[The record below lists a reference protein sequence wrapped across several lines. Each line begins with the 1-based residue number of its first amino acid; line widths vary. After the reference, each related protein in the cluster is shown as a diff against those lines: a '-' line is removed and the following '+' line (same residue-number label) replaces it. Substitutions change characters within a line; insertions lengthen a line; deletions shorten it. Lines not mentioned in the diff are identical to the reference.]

1 MATIPD
7 TQQFH
12 TVAGKVD
19 TANKGSE
26 LANADRRSY
35 TMQDIKDTVSAGGGV
50 DGSGTAGNISK
61 WSDANTL
68 TDSIL
73 SESGSVVTV
82 TGALTATA
90 TLVGGNVSAVVES
103 KAAIFTLS
111 ALNTAPATAGS
122 TGTTG
127 EIRFVNE
134 DPNGAIYLC
143 IDTDTW
149 VKVALATF

>member
-26 LANADRRSY
+26 LANSDRRSY

-50 DGSGTAGNISK
+50 DGSGTAGKLSK

-68 TDSIL
+68 TDSKV
-73 SESGSVVTV
+73 SESGTIVTIAGV
-82 TGALTATA
+82 MSATGAAIAQSFSLTPT
-90 TLVGGNVSAVVES
+90 T
-103 KAAIFTLS
+103 T
-111 ALNTAPATAGS
+111 NTAPASATDSGVK
-122 TGTTG
+122 G
-127 EIRFVNE
+127 EIRFVGE
-134 DPNGAIYLC
+134 GGPPATTGAIYLC
-143 IDTDTW
+143 IETDTW

>member
-50 DGSGTAGNISK
+50 DGSGTAGKLSK

-68 TDSIL
+68 TDSL
-73 SESGSVVTV
+73 VSESGSLVTV
-82 TGALTATA
+82 TGNLGVTGGAVAANYNLTPGST
-90 TLVGGNVSAVVES
+90 
-103 KAAIFTLS
+103 
-111 ALNTAPATAGS
+111 NTAPASATAP
-122 TGTTG
+122 GTKG
-127 EIRFVNE
+127 DIRFVGE
-134 DPNGAIYLC
+134 GGPPATTGAIYLC
-143 IDTDTW
+143 IETDTW

>member
-12 TVAGKVD
+12 TVASKVD
-19 TANKGSE
+19 TANKGSA
-26 LANADRRSY
+26 LANSDRRSY

-68 TDSIL
+68 TDSL
-73 SESGSVVTV
+73 VSESGTLVT
-82 TGALTATA
+82 
-90 TLVGGNVSAVVES
+90 VGGNL
-103 KAAIFTLS
+103 AATAIQASTAIAGSFNLTPGS
-111 ALNTAPATAGS
+111 TNTAPASATAA
-122 TGTTG
+122 GTKG
-127 EIRFVNE
+127 DIRFVAE
-134 DPNGAIYLC
+134 EGPPATTGAIYLC
-143 IDTDTW
+143 IETDTW

>member
-26 LANADRRSY
+26 LANSDRRSY

-50 DGSGTAGNISK
+50 DGSGTAGKLSK

-68 TDSIL
+68 TDSKV
-73 SESGSVVTV
+73 SESGTIVTIAGV
-82 TGALTATA
+82 MSATGAAIAQSFSLTPT
-90 TLVGGNVSAVVES
+90 T
-103 KAAIFTLS
+103 T
-111 ALNTAPATAGS
+111 NTAPASATDSGVK
-122 TGTTG
+122 G
-127 EIRFVNE
+127 EIRVVGE
-134 DPNGAIYLC
+134 VGPPATTGAIYLC
-143 IDTDTW
+143 IETDTW

>member
-26 LANADRRSY
+26 LANSDRRSY

-50 DGSGTAGNISK
+50 DGSGTAGKLSK

-68 TDSIL
+68 TDSL
-73 SESGSVVTV
+73 VSESGSLVTV
-82 TGALTATA
+82 AGVSVSTGATIAQSFSLTPT
-90 TLVGGNVSAVVES
+90 T
-103 KAAIFTLS
+103 T
-111 ALNTAPATAGS
+111 NTAPASATDAG
-122 TGTTG
+122 TKG
-127 EIRFVNE
+127 EIRFVGE
-134 DPNGAIYLC
+134 GGPPATTGAIYLC
-143 IDTDTW
+143 IETNTW

>member
-19 TANKGSE
+19 TVNKGSE
-26 LANADRRSY
+26 LANSDRQSY

-50 DGSGTAGNISK
+50 DGSGTAGQLSK

-68 TDSIL
+68 TDSI
-73 SESGSVVTV
+73 VTETI
-82 TGALTATA
+82 TGIG
-90 TLVGGNVSAVVES
+90 LVGNVVATGVIAGASLKVGD
-103 KAAIFTLS
+103 
-111 ALNTAPATAGS
+111 ALNTAPASAS
-122 TGTTG
+122 DTGTKG

-134 DPNGAIYLC
+134 GGGPPATGAIYLC
-143 IDTDTW
+143 IATDTW